1 MVSAQRPFHP
11 KVVPP
16 RRRGDIVR
24 RRRLHEVLGDA
35 LEHDVV
41 VLTAPAGYGK
51 STLAVDWLDEADIP
65 LAWLSLDRQDRDP
78 LSLIGDLVTA
88 LRFRFPETLIEF
100 SDRIEAGA
108 TPEAAVAL
116 VNELSAAVHLEID
129 EMFALVIDD
138 LHMIDDAPDALDVI
152 DTLTTAVPLPMRLYV
167 LSRTMPRLGS
177 LGRMTAQ
184 RRALTIGTRDLI
196 FTDDEAGL
204 FLTRQ
209 GVMDAAARDQLIER
223 SDGWAAALAILAD
236 QYQRLGFVPQRGD
249 AEAQFLLSQFIQR
262 EVIDRLDADSINLLT
277 ACCVVDS
284 FDFEIARQL
293 SEDQQAASVLR
304 DLEQSTHFLARL
316 GEEDGEWYRMHALL
330 REHLLAKLE
339 VEEPDRLLQLRRRAA
354 ALFASRGDRALAVEL
369 SLEAAD
375 WNEVVREVHESRERL
390 YQRGEWS
397 RLAGWIDR
405 LPETVLDSEPDL
417 ALTRARLA
425 IKFAS
430 GQEGLERL
438 KRLDD
443 QSLNETQ
450 RVRHE
455 LYRAVAMRQVTRL
468 DDAIEACR
476 RARSIALESL
486 DDGDPLFAEIDL
498 EEGIALGQSGR
509 FTDARSRLESAAAAF
524 DASEDQHR
532 AAETHDALG
541 STLFNLGGLTDATAE
556 FAAAQRRWRT
566 LAEPGARVSTMN
578 NMGNVQHML
587 GELDLAHDM
596 FDAVIEQAER
606 IQQRRTRAYGQE
618 GLAAVERDL
627 GRIDRSVALFN
638 VAIQEAQELDDPVLI
653 MSATYGLAM
662 CYRERGDYPQARSL
676 LEHGLRLADQGG
688 AELQRAR
695 FRSGLGATLIGE
707 RRHREAIP
715 VLELAVEEAE
725 ATGARREE
733 ALSRLRLAIACY
745 HARARRLTLEQ
756 LTAVASI
763 VGRLGYDQFLVAEAR
778 QDIEVIEYGAQRRA
792 GGDYYPTLAA
802 RLQPGT
808 AVVED
813 GAARG
818 GAPAIRAEAFGLPRV
833 LLDGRTVDDGAWGS
847 ERSKEMFFYL
857 LHRGERLRK
866 EDIALDLW
874 PDADRQRLNS
884 VFHSTLHRLRR
895 AIHRQ
900 VVVQEDGVYQVNPE
914 FEIEYDAN
922 EFERLE
928 RTAAGADEGSE
939 EWRDAL
945 ARALGL
951 YRGPFGAGFESDW
964 AEQARRRYEETYLL
978 TMLALASA
986 ALRRE
991 DASEAIRLAE
1001 SVLEMDA
1008 TNEEATGY
1016 LVRAHALGGHV
1027 DLAMRAYGR
1036 LQRAWREE
1044 LGAEPSERIRAIY
1057 REVISAGTESA
1068 D

>member
-1 MVSAQRPFHP
+1 M
-11 KVVPP
+11 
-16 RRRGDIVR
+16 R
-24 RRRLHEVLGDA
+24 RRRLHALLGDA

-51 STLAVDWLDEADIP
+51 STLAVDWIDEADLP

-78 LSLIGDLVTA
+78 VALIADLVTA
-88 LRFRFPETLIEF
+88 LRFRFPETLTEF
-100 SDRIEAGA
+100 DARIQAGA
-108 TPEAAVAL
+108 TPEAAPAL

-129 EMFALVIDD
+129 GMFAFVIDD
-138 LHMIDDAPDALDVI
+138 LHMIDDSPDALEVI

-167 LSRTMPRLGS
+167 LSRTVPRLAS

-184 RRALTIGTRDLI
+184 RRALNIGTRDLI
-196 FTDDEAGL
+196 FTADESGL

-209 GVMDAAARDQLIER
+209 GIIDDAAREQLIQR

-236 QYQRLGFVPQRGD
+236 QYLRLGFVPQRGD

-262 EVIDRLDADSINLLT
+262 EVIDRLDLRSTNLLT
-277 ACCVVDS
+277 ACAVIDS
-284 FDFEIARQL
+284 FDLEIAREL
-293 SEDQQAASVLR
+293 SEDGQSIGVLR

-316 GEEDGEWYRMHALL
+316 DEEDGEWYRMHALL

-339 VEEPDRLLQLRRRAA
+339 VEDPDRLLRLRRRAA
-354 ALFASRGDRALAVEL
+354 ALFAGRGDRALAVEL
-369 SLEAAD
+369 SIEAAD
-375 WNEVVREVHESRERL
+375 WNEVVREIHESRERL

-397 RLAGWIDR
+397 RLAGWLDR
-405 LPETVLDSEPDL
+405 LPGSVLESEPDL
-417 ALTRARLA
+417 AQTRARLA
-425 IKFAS
+425 IKFAN

-438 KRLDD
+438 KRLDERPL
-443 QSLNETQ
+443 SEPQ
-450 RVRHE
+450 RVRQE

-468 DDAIEACR
+468 DDAVAACR
-476 RARSIALESL
+476 RARAIALESL
-486 DDGDPLFAEIDL
+486 EDGDPLFAEIDL
-498 EEGIALGQSGR
+498 EEGIALGQSGH
-509 FTDARSRLESAAAAF
+509 FDEARSHLEAAARAF
-524 DASEDQHR
+524 DDTEDQHR

-541 STLFNLGGLTDATAE
+541 STLFNLGGLTEATAE

-587 GELDLAHDM
+587 GELDLARDM
-596 FDAVIEQAER
+596 FDAVIDQAER

-715 VLELAVEEAE
+715 ALELAVQEAE
-725 ATGARREE
+725 STGARREE
-733 ALSRLRLAIACY
+733 ALARLRLAIASY
-745 HARARRLTLEQ
+745 HARARRVSLEQ
-756 LTAVASI
+756 LDVVATI
-763 VGRLGYDQFLVAEAR
+763 VARLGYDQFLVAEAR

-792 GGDYYPTLAA
+792 GGDYYRTLAA
-802 RLQPGT
+802 RLQPGELV
-808 AVVED
+808 ADD
-813 GAARG
+813 GAGRRET
-818 GAPAIRAEAFGLPRV
+818 PAIRAEAFGLPRV
-833 LLDGRTVDDGAWGS
+833 LLDGRTVEDGAWGS

-900 VVVQEDGVYQVNPE
+900 VVVQEDGVYQVNPD
-914 FEIEYDAN
+914 FDIEYDAN
-922 EFERLE
+922 EFENLAR
-928 RTAAGADEGSE
+928 AAGAADEGSE
-939 EWRDAL
+939 EWRDTL

-964 AEQARRRYEETYLL
+964 AEQTRRRYEETYLSSML
-978 TMLALASA
+978 TLASA

-991 DASEAIRLAE
+991 DTAEAIRLAE
-1001 SVLEMDA
+1001 SVLEMDP

-1027 DLAMRAYGR
+1027 DLATRAMGR
-1036 LQRAWREE
+1036 LQRVLREE
-1044 LGAEPSERIRAIY
+1044 LGTEPSERLRAVY